1 MKALEKVG
9 TQRGT
14 TFPLGATVMEGGV
27 NFSIFSKHAT
37 GMDLVLF
44 PSDELDAITIVPLD
58 PVVNR
63 TYFYWHIFVNGV
75 GAGQQYGFKAH
86 GPNDAQKGLR
96 FDSQKLLLDPY
107 CRAVANWNHY
117 DRQAACSPGDNTAT
131 ALRSVVLDTACY
143 DWAGE
148 SRPAT
153 PYAETVIYEMHVGG
167 FTRNSNSGLPAAKRG
182 TFAGIIEKIPYLK
195 DLGVTAVE
203 LMPVQEF
210 DPCADEHENY
220 WGYNTLAFFAPH
232 HGFCVGGNTVEGI
245 NQFKDMVKA
254 LHTNGIEVILDVVFN
269 HTAEGNENGPT
280 LSFKGLDNP
289 IYYTLEEGTGRYCN
303 YSGCGNSFNGNHPVV
318 TRLIMDSLRYWV
330 REMHVDGFRFDL
342 AAALSRDVHG
352 QVLSLPPLLWM
363 IESDPVLAG
372 TKLIAE
378 AWDAAGLYKVGWFV
392 NSSNWYAEWNG
403 PFRDDVRRFVKGD
416 ENSVT
421 AVASRI
427 AGSGDIYVDSRREP
441 NRSVNFVTCHD
452 GFTLRDLVSFNGKH
466 NEANGED
473 NRDGSDAN
481 HSWNCGAE
489 GQSSDAEVELLR
501 LRQMKNL
508 LAILFLSQGTPMM
521 LMGDEVGR
529 TQHGNNNAYCH
540 NSETT
545 WFDWDQLQ
553 SQAGL
558 LEFTKKLVKFT
569 QASAVFG
576 QQKAVN
582 ASLADDTVR
591 LIWHGVKLWQPDFS
605 ADSHSLAFTLELP
618 ATGER
623 LHVILNMFWEPLE
636 FELPDP
642 IGVKGWKRIV
652 DTFLT
657 SPEDFTLPDQAT
669 LVQERLYRCEPRSV
683 VVLCQ

>member
-1 MKALEKVG
+1 MKALEKVK
-9 TQRGT
+9 TQSGT

-44 PSDELDAITIVPLD
+44 PSDAVDDITIIPLD
-58 PVVNR
+58 PVANR
-63 TYFYWHIFVNGV
+63 TYFYWHVFVDGI
-75 GAGQQYGFKAH
+75 GAGQQYGYKAH
-86 GPNDAQKGLR
+86 GPYDTEKGLR

-107 CRAVANWNHY
+107 CKAVANWNHY
-117 DRQAACSPGDNTAT
+117 DRKAACSAGDNTAT
-131 ALRSVVLDTACY
+131 ALRSVVLDTTFY
-143 DWAGE
+143 DWGGE

-153 PYAETVIYEMHVGG
+153 PYAETIIYEMHVGG
-167 FTRNSNSGLPAAKRG
+167 FTRNSNSSLPVAKRG

-195 DLGVTAVE
+195 ELGVTAVE

-210 DPCADEHENY
+210 DSCADEHENY

-232 HGFCVGGNTVEGI
+232 HGYCVGGNTVEGI
-245 NQFKDMVKA
+245 DQFKDMVKA
-254 LHTNGIEVILDVVFN
+254 LHKNGIEVILDVVFN

-289 IYYTLEEGTGRYCN
+289 IYYTLEEGSGRYCN

-330 REMHVDGFRFDL
+330 QEMHVDGFRFDL

-416 ENSVT
+416 KNSVT
-421 AVASRI
+421 ALASRI

-452 GFTLRDLVSFNGKH
+452 GFTLRDLVSYNSKH

-489 GQSSDAEVELLR
+489 GQSIDPEVETLR

-540 NSETT
+540 DSETT
-545 WFDWDQLQ
+545 WFDWDQVKAQ
-553 SQAGL
+553 SGL
-558 LEFTKKLVKFT
+558 FEFIKKLVKFT
-569 QASAVFG
+569 QSSAVFA

-623 LHVILNMFWEPLE
+623 LHIILNMFWEPLE
-636 FELPDP
+636 FELPEP
-642 IGVKGWKRIV
+642 IGEKGWKRIV

-657 SPEDFTLPDQAT
+657 APDDFSLPEQAP
-669 LVQERLYRCEPRSV
+669 LVQDRVYRCGPRSV